1 MVEGK
6 HQDRAIISTPRQD
19 DTCLPFPLQAGRARE
34 RGVSADQKC
43 RLMGAFSYLGCRL
56 SVATALSCC
65 PVLPL
70 AEQSYP
76 IPAHC
81 TPPPGPSPAGR
92 GTRFSTVRASDSTWG
107 GGQGQGG
114 QQRVPAA
121 SLTQPHRT
129 NRFAPEAALVASWH
143 QRTKPSTGSHK
154 QKAGARRG
162 DVNWA

>member
-19 DTCLPFPLQAGRARE
+19 DTCLPFPSQAGRARE
-34 RGVSADQKC
+34 HGVSTAQKC
-43 RLMGAFSYLGCRL
+43 RLMGALSYLGCRL
-56 SVATALSCC
+56 SVTTALSCC

-107 GGQGQGG
+107 VGGTGAGRTTEG
-114 QQRVPAA
+114 PS
-121 SLTQPHRT
+121 SLTYT
-129 NRFAPEAALVASWH
+129 APQNQQVCS
-143 QRTKPSTGSHK
+143 
-154 QKAGARRG
+154 
-162 DVNWA
+162 